1 DDIPGGRDGFRNVG
15 VRLQAHAEDTG
26 VRRIAKDDQW
36 RGALVHVVVDKVFYD
51 PDDAVFFLAVIARD
65 QAADNAV
72 PADDMREAFVDDD
85 AVAVLRGDLM
95 KVPPRR
101 KLHAHRGDVFGGGA
115 LDRDEDLFVRVFAGP
130 LEIAGIAVQGQH
142 GTAAQ
147 RRVLYVP
154 GVDEVVANGF
164 EMFAHLALE
173 LHIEQP
179 FLFEPQLAVLDIL
192 QLPVNDDR
200 GDDKDDGSGKLE
212 DDEAFPDQDGAAGRL
227 QLQALQYVHG
237 VKGRKVKRGVGPGQE
252 AAHPADRQQGEEM
265 AGIEQAD
272 GQILIH
278 EFVEGAKREESEAD
292 RDKDGKEG
300 HEDGFPDELPDQ
312 PGPPRAQHLADT
324 DFAGTFLRTGGGEVH
339 AIDTGDEQDD
349 PGDQRENAHVAHPA
363 VRGVVF
369 AVLEG
374 AEEPQFGHRE
384 KKRLHDGTRRFLL

>member
-1 DDIPGGRDGFRNVG
+1 ESVGSLFRSFRPQTPDRVGQRCPDRDIAHGQQRDGDRAPAGDGKNGPIVDPGAIGVIVQPIVHDPPRDGEGDETGEQDQFNEVEGQQASQERNRGAQHLADADLLCPSFGRITREPEEAETGNKDREGGEDGGKAARQGFRLELILEVLVQEFVLEGVAGVARFDDIPGGRDGFRNVG

-173 LHIEQP
+173 L
-179 FLFEPQLAVLDIL
+179 
-192 QLPVNDDR
+192 
-200 GDDKDDGSGKLE
+200 
-212 DDEAFPDQDGAAGRL
+212 
-227 QLQALQYVHG
+227 
-237 VKGRKVKRGVGPGQE
+237 
-252 AAHPADRQQGEEM
+252 
-265 AGIEQAD
+265 
-272 GQILIH
+272 
-278 EFVEGAKREESEAD
+278 
-292 RDKDGKEG
+292 
-300 HEDGFPDELPDQ
+300 
-312 PGPPRAQHLADT
+312 
-324 DFAGTFLRTGGGEVH
+324 
-339 AIDTGDEQDD
+339 
-349 PGDQRENAHVAHPA
+349 
-363 VRGVVF
+363 
-369 AVLEG
+369 
-374 AEEPQFGHRE
+374 
-384 KKRLHDGTRRFLL
+384 